1 MAVKLTES
9 QMTTLKG
16 MTEIAGHLADQL
28 LYIMRNHGLD
38 KIPGCRISIEVNPE
52 FRFTTEKIQVGF
64 PDFGDFGYAMLTKGA
79 YDNDDFIPTGSLNS
93 AEYEQLFADDAV
105 KARIRAILHQ
115 EKPLPPDG
123 LWVGD
128 DRNAPPV
135 DCRGNEVDAT

>member
-1 MAVKLTES
+1 MAIKLS
-9 QMTTLKG
+9 KGQQDALKK
-16 MTEIAGHLADQL
+16 MMSFCEIFADQIL
-28 LYIMRNHGLD
+28 LIMKHHGLD
-38 KIPGCRISIEVNPE
+38 GTSLRITVDPLYNFSTNVIHYGKNPDDDYGE
-52 FRFTTEKIQVGF
+52 IS
-64 PDFGDFGYAMLTKGA
+64 LSKGV
-79 YDNDDFIPTGSLNS
+79 YDNDYKPFGRNS